1 MDVVLNRRGGVSVR
15 NQIRYQLELKILTG
29 ELLPGQRLP
38 SVRAFARRLE
48 LHPNTVAGAYKDL
61 EATGH
66 VESRRGAGLFVRP
79 SPSLPPPRANLDE
92 TLRTALRQAFVS
104 GYSPTDIRRALE
116 RWLDLAPVNAVAVV
130 DPAREMAELLAEE
143 IRQACGVEVASH
155 SMVEVER
162 NPGLLSGALVL
173 ALPYHVEALA
183 ALSAAATVE
192 PISITVPQDA
202 LGEIRALPEGATVLV
217 VSHAPSVLPFA
228 EVYLKTIVGG
238 VLRVSTRPLTA
249 SREWRQLLPIADL
262 VVADVLALEPLR
274 AVRPQRLLGLRLL
287 SPETVARLRPLLL
300 RTAAATEPAATA
312 SPARAERVLVE

>member
-15 NQIRYQLELKILTG
+15 DQIRYQLELKILTG

-38 SVRAFARRLE
+38 SIRAFARRLE

-79 SPSLPPPRANLDE
+79 SPSLPPALASLDE

-104 GYSPTDIRRALE
+104 GYSVAEIRSALD
-116 RWLDLAPVNAVAVV
+116 RWLAMAPVNGAAVV

-143 IRQACGVEVASH
+143 IRQACGVAVASH
-155 SMVEVER
+155 ALVDVER

-192 PISITVPQDA
+192 PVSVTVPQDA
-202 LGEIRALPEGATVLV
+202 LAQIRALPEGASVLV
-217 VSHAPSVLPFA
+217 VSHAPTILPFA

-249 SREWRQLLPIADL
+249 TRDWRNLLPIADL
-262 VVADVLALEPLR
+262 VLADVVALEPLR

-287 SPETVARLRPLLL
+287 SPETIDRLRPLLE
-300 RTAAATEPAATA
+300 RTVAAGQAEAASEPA
-312 SPARAERVLVE
+312 ERLMVVD